1 MPTGIVKA
9 VVLVDDLD
17 AVLALMTDVVGATPV
32 LPFESTGE
40 QAAIGLGWPVES
52 GATRGAIVGSRQG
65 ILELVEIP
73 PALRDSVRPGVATL
87 SYGTRDVEGGAARA
101 RDAGYTVDGP
111 HDIVGVDGA
120 VSTLARMEA
129 GGVGFE
135 LIRFGTD

>member
-17 AVLALMTDVVGATPV
+17 AVLALMGDVIGVDPV
-32 LPFESTGE
+32 VPFESTGA
-40 QAAIGLGWPVES
+40 QAAIGLGWPVEH

-73 PALRDSVRPGVATL
+73 VALRTSVRPGVAIL
-87 SYGTRDVEGGAARA
+87 SYGTPDVEGGAARA
-101 RDAGYTVDGP
+101 HDAGYAVDGP

-120 VSTLARMEA
+120 VSTLARVEA
-129 GGVGFE
+129 GGVVFE
-135 LIRFGTD
+135 LIRFGA